1 VTTASTRRNR
11 KKKKRHSGGA
21 ARARKTAEPAI
32 SANATQSEISERT
45 WLIAAISIMVVGAV
59 LRLYDLQLVPLH
71 HDEGVNGNFLVRLVR
86 DGFYHYDPEN
96 YHGPTLYYFS
106 AIIPWTIRFLSW
118 IHLLDPSAQNK
129 YGLTTFNIRLVPALF
144 GLATIWLM
152 LLLRRQLGTIGAL
165 SAAALLAIS
174 PGAVYLSRYFI
185 HESLFVFFTL
195 AIVVAALR
203 FYEDGHPVYL
213 ILASASAA
221 LLFASKETF
230 IITAPVLVI
239 AVVSTCV
246 YQWLR
251 ESPAAHRKNSLTNRL
266 RDTVNRLG
274 GPANL
279 AMWSL
284 VALVV
289 FVAVSVLFYSS
300 FFTNWPKGVYDSLRA
315 FLVWTRTGQE
325 AHKHDSWTYIKVW
338 LMNQEATLALL
349 GIIGAAIVVW
359 KPAKPFALFSALWAF
374 GIIAAYSKVPYK
386 TPWLMLNFIVP
397 LALIGGYALEAL
409 YRDVRRDWRLPV
421 AAVMLALCLAAGYQ
435 WESSGGSTAPK
446 HRVQAALIPGY
457 QAIDLNFFNYDNDD
471 TYYVYVYAH
480 TKRETLKLLD
490 EIDQIARRTGLGAK
504 MGITIVSPD
513 YWPLPWYLRDYPGTG
528 YHGHMTTTTEPII
541 IASETQAAEV
551 EATFGGRYQQI
562 NSGFNSAGS
571 FALRPGVDLLLYVR
585 RDVPGH

>member
-11 KKKKRHSGGA
+11 KKKKRQSGGA
-21 ARARKTAEPAI
+21 ARARKAAEPAI
-32 SANATQSEISERT
+32 SDRANQREISERT
-45 WLIAAISIMVVGAV
+45 WLIGAISIMVVGGV

-106 AIIPWTIRFLSW
+106 AIIPWTVRFLSW

-144 GLATIWLM
+144 GLATIWLV

-165 SAAALLAIS
+165 SGAALLAIS

-203 FYEDGHPVYL
+203 YYEDSHPVYL
-213 ILASASAA
+213 IFASASAA
-221 LLFASKETF
+221 LLFATKETF

-239 AVVSTCV
+239 ALVSTHV

-251 ESPAAHRKNSLTNRL
+251 ESSSARRRNTVTDRL
-266 RDTVNRLG
+266 GHTVNRLG

-284 VALVV
+284 IALVV

-315 FLVWTRTGQE
+315 FQVWTRTGQE
-325 AHKHDSWTYIKVW
+325 AHKHDSWTYIKLW
-338 LMNQEATLALL
+338 LMNQEAILLLLA
-349 GIIGAAIVVW
+349 IIGAAIVVW

-374 GIIAAYSKVPYK
+374 GIIVAYSKVPYK

-397 LALIGGYALEAL
+397 LALIGGYAIEAL

-421 AAVMLALCLAAGYQ
+421 AAVILVLCLAAGYQ
-435 WESSGGSTAPK
+435 FESPGGSVPTK
-446 HRVQAALIPGY
+446 RRVQAALIPGY
-457 QAIDLNFFNYDNDD
+457 QTIDLNFFNYDNDD

-480 TKRETLKLLD
+480 TRRELLKLLD
-490 EIDQIARRTGLGAK
+490 EIDQVARRSGLGVK
-504 MGITIVSPD
+504 MGITIVSPE
-513 YWPLPWYLRDYPGTG
+513 YWPLPWYLRDYSAG
-528 YHGHMTTTTEPII
+528 YHGQMTTSNEPVI
-541 IASETQAAEV
+541 IAREDQGAPM
-551 EATFGGRYQQI
+551 EATFGSRYQQI

-585 RDVPGH
+585 RDLPAR